1 MRTLR
6 VYVLREHAAPFFVT
20 MGGLTA
26 VLLIGNIIKFAEL
39 VVSKGVN
46 PFDILR
52 LIIYL
57 IPYMLTF
64 TVPMAC
70 LVAMVLAFGRLSTDY
85 ELIAIR
91 ASGVAP
97 IRLVFPM
104 VMVGLIISAALLI
117 VNDRVAPASHLAFRR
132 QLKAIGIKQ
141 PTAYLEAGTFIKEF
155 PPYILFVYHVDGRKL
170 YNVRIY
176 EPQPNGPTRTIIA
189 ERGEFERLASRRG
202 VQLKLYD
209 GTVDQWDPL
218 HPGAFYKAAFGEYA
232 MALQS
237 GREDPQRMNKK
248 VREMTFKE
256 LAQERARLTAEGID
270 ALPISLELHRK
281 IAASF
286 AAMLFV
292 CFGLALGLRLHHH
305 ERLMSFV
312 WILTIFMVYY
322 LATIGMNAIALKAW
336 LPAWLAM
343 WVPNMLGAAISS
355 VMIAEAVRR

>member
-6 VYVLREHAAPFFVT
+6 VYILREHAAPFFVT

-26 VLLIGNIIKFAEL
+26 VLLVGNIIKFAEL
-39 VVSKGVN
+39 VVSKGVS

-52 LIIYL
+52 LILYL

-70 LVAMVLAFGRLSTDY
+70 LIAMVLAFGRLSTDY
-85 ELIAIR
+85 EMIAIR

-104 VMVGLIISAALLI
+104 LTVGLIISAALLI

-155 PPYILFVYHVDGRKL
+155 PPYIIFIYHVEGRKL
-170 YNVRIY
+170 HNVRIY

-189 ERGEFERLASRRG
+189 ERGEFERLASRQG

-209 GTVDQWDPL
+209 GTIDQWDPMR
-218 HPGAFYKAAFGEYA
+218 PGSFYKAAFGDYA
-232 MALQS
+232 MTLRS
-237 GREDPQRMNKK
+237 DRENPQQINRKI
-248 VREMTFKE
+248 RELTFKE
-256 LAQERARLTAEGID
+256 LTQERARLTAEGID
-270 ALPISLELHRK
+270 ALPVSLELHRK
-281 IAASF
+281 VAASF
-286 AAMLFV
+286 AAMVFV

-305 ERLMSFV
+305 ERLTSFM

-322 LATIGMNAIALKAW
+322 LVTIGMNAIALKAW

-343 WVPNMLGAAISS
+343 WTPTLIGGAISS
-355 VMIAEAVRR
+355 VMVAGAVRK